1 MISMAKALGEQFVP
15 LLEKLA
21 PSLAPYLDEKHPR
34 SDNVMAIGCLSEI
47 FNSSPTVIST
57 QFETFYQILMRMSV
71 TDDGSLNRNVA
82 YGIGVLAKKAPK
94 NLFEPHT
101 STAV

>member
-47 FNSSPTVIST
+47 FNSSPTVISSH
-57 QFETFYQILMRMSV
+57 FETFYQILMRMSV